1 LLLNVTGISLISLKT
16 KKLRLFLDWF
26 LAQRSQ
32 KVMTSQLFN
41 QRSHLH
47 KILDF
52 VFPNETE
59 DVNKVLGNSEMVTS
73 VFVFYWLDNIW
84 NYPSAPLLTRSIVVL
99 KGYLQITKHLVCHTG
114 NGSGSTKVP
123 NTIGSGLQNF

>member
-1 LLLNVTGISLISLKT
+1 MLLNVTGISLISLKT

-59 DVNKVLGNSEMVTS
+59 EVNKVLGNSEMVTS
-73 VFVFYWLDNIW
+73 VFVFYWLDIIW
-84 NYPSAPLLTRSIVVL
+84 NYPSILLFNYENLSIL
-99 KGYLQITKHLVCHTG
+99 
-114 NGSGSTKVP
+114 
-123 NTIGSGLQNF
+123 